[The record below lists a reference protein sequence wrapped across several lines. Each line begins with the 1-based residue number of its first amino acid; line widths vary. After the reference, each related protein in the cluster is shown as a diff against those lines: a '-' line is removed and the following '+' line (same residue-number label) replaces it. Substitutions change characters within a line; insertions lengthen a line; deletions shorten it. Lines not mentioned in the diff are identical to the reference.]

1 MKLQDLLKN
10 IDVIEIKGEQDINV
24 TGVFTD
30 SRKATPGSVF
40 IALKG
45 VQVDGH
51 LYIKNALELG
61 AKVIL
66 HESKIDTSNEGI
78 TYIKVKDY
86 LKEK

>member
-30 SRKATPGSVF
+30 SRKATPASVF
-40 IALKG
+40 IDLKV

-51 LYIKNALELG
+51 LYIKNALEL
-61 AKVIL
+61 
-66 HESKIDTSNEGI
+66 
-78 TYIKVKDY
+78 
-86 LKEK
+86 